1 MAGESAPGPAC
12 QRDVCPAR
20 KGRSSRA
27 LLCFALQAESLVA
40 ATVATVVATA
50 VVIEYAIEYASMLS
64 AVIPPIVTVVVAAAA
79 VVSIFLVALLLSSS
93 SSSWSAC
100 RSRLSS
106 LESHECLPPPVRWQ
120 LPRAACRVP
129 PPRAASARHLRAPPA
144 ARPRSRHHEWAR
156 RPWPTTRMGAQGCKR
171 AGRCARAAGCEVR
184 ARSARE
190 DA

>member
-20 KGRSSRA
+20 KGRSSRT

-40 ATVATVVATA
+40 ATIATVVATA

-64 AVIPPIVTVVVAAAA
+64 AVITPIVTVVVAAAA

-100 RSRLSS
+100 RSRYCRRSS
-106 LESHECLPPPVRWQ
+106 RTSVSRPP
-120 LPRAACRVP
+120 
-129 PPRAASARHLRAPPA
+129 
-144 ARPRSRHHEWAR
+144 
-156 RPWPTTRMGAQGCKR
+156 
-171 AGRCARAAGCEVR
+171 
-184 ARSARE
+184 
-190 DA
+190 

>member
-20 KGRSSRA
+20 KGRSSRT

-40 ATVATVVATA
+40 ATIATVVATA

-64 AVIPPIVTVVVAAAA
+64 AVITPIVTVVVAAAA

-106 LESHECLPPPVRWQ
+106 LESHECLPPPVGWQ

>member
-20 KGRSSRA
+20 KGRSSRT

-40 ATVATVVATA
+40 ATIATVVAKA

-64 AVIPPIVTVVVAAAA
+64 AVITPIVTVVVAAAA
-79 VVSIFLVALLLSSS
+79 VVSIFLVALILSSS

-106 LESHECLPPPVRWQ
+106 LESHECLPPP
-120 LPRAACRVP
+120 A
-129 PPRAASARHLRAPPA
+129 
-144 ARPRSRHHEWAR
+144 
-156 RPWPTTRMGAQGCKR
+156 
-171 AGRCARAAGCEVR
+171 
-184 ARSARE
+184 
-190 DA
+190 